1 MADTSNVLSQD
12 EVNAL
17 LKAVETG
24 ELAIKKETGPKKSC
38 QKYDFRNP
46 SLISKESKGMLKAL
60 HENFA
65 RDASLNLSTFLR
77 TLVQVKLSAIEQ
89 VSYNEFIF
97 SLPEVTC
104 LNIVSFAPFKGNAV
118 MEINTTILV
127 PFIER
132 LLGGEHK
139 GFSQDRPLTEI
150 ELAISRKIVRKIL
163 EDYKLAWQ
171 TVALFNPAV
180 DSVETD
186 PRFVQVVKGEE
197 KVVLITFEL
206 AMGSV
211 SGIMSICL
219 PSLIFEALTAK
230 ISLQSGMMVS
240 KPKVKEISHALRL
253 RDVVL
258 DVPFHVSSILDRTH
272 LTIEEVL
279 SLKSGDIIKLNRQVS
294 PDIHLELDNKP
305 HFGATLSIQHNRKIV
320 YITQKY

>member
-1 MADTSNVLSQD
+1 MADANNVLSQD

-24 ELAIKKETGPKKSC
+24 ELAIKKEAGPKKAC

-46 SLISKESKGMLKAL
+46 SLISKESKGLLKAL

-65 RDASLNLSTFLR
+65 RDASLSLSTFLR
-77 TLVQVKLSAIEQ
+77 TIVQFKLSAIEQ

-104 LNIVSFAPFKGNAV
+104 LNVVSFAPFKGNAV
-118 MEINTTILV
+118 MEINISILV

-139 GFSQDRPLTEI
+139 GFVQDRPLTEI
-150 ELAISRKIVRKIL
+150 EKSISRKIVRKVL
-163 EDYKLAWQ
+163 EDYTSAWK
-171 TVALFNPAV
+171 TVAAFSVAV

-197 KVVLITFEL
+197 KVVLITFDVF
-206 AMGSV
+206 MGDV
-211 SGIMSICL
+211 TGIMSICL

-230 ISLQSGMMVS
+230 ISLQAGFLVS
-240 KPKVKEISHALRL
+240 KGKVPDKEKLFMV
-253 RDVVL
+253 RDVL
-258 DVPFHVSSILDRTH
+258 MEVPCTLHSILDSTR
-272 LTIEEVL
+272 LTVEQIT
-279 SLKSGDIIKLNRQVS
+279 SLKKGDIIKLNRQVN
-294 PDIHLELDNKP
+294 PDISVFLDDRQA
-305 HFGATLSIQHNRKIV
+305 FTATLGLSHNKKTAFIKR
-320 YITQKY
+320 TS

>member
-1 MADTSNVLSQD
+1 MADESNVLSQD

-24 ELAIKKETGPKKSC
+24 EIEIKKEAGSKKTC

-46 SLISKESKGMLKAL
+46 SLISKESKGLLKAL

-65 RDASLNLSTFLR
+65 RDASLSISTFLR
-77 TLVQVKLSAIEQ
+77 TLVQFKLSAIEQ

-118 MEINTTILV
+118 MEINTSILV

-139 GFSQDRPLTEI
+139 GFVQDRPLTEI
-150 ELAISRKIVRKIL
+150 EKSISRKIVRKVL
-163 EDYKLAWQ
+163 EDYASAWK
-171 TVALFNPAV
+171 TVAVFSAVV
-180 DSVETD
+180 DSVESD

-197 KVVLITFEL
+197 KVVLITFDVV
-206 AMGSV
+206 MGEV

-230 ISLQSGMMVS
+230 ITLQSGFLVS
-240 KPKVKEISHALRL
+240 KGKAPDKERL
-253 RDVVL
+253 FGVRDVL
-258 DVPFHVSSILDRTH
+258 MEVPCTLHSILDRTR
-272 LTIEEVL
+272 LTVEQIT
-279 SLKSGDIIKLNRQVS
+279 SLKKGDIIKLNRQVNPEIS
-294 PDIHLELDNKP
+294 VFLDERQA
-305 HFGATLSIQHNRKIV
+305 FTATLGLSRNKKTAF
-320 YITQKY
+320 ITHTS